1 MAYSTIPKVRRD
13 GSIVLREQGGTSLQV
28 AFEEGNFSVDVPKD
42 DQTVIRDRSTIVT
55 VRRGDEQPITGSFS
69 FFFRDF
75 TDNEAG
81 SVRDFINKENFYS
94 GNTSTGSTGT
104 PFVEFYAIDIDFEVD
119 GTLDGNTSANPKLT
133 LSKAVCTF
141 SLSEGDPG
149 SYTINFTA
157 YGGVSYTAGS

>member
-13 GSIVLREQGGTSLQV
+13 GSITLKDGGGVTLVV

-55 VRRGDEQPITGSFS
+55 IRKGDEQPITGSFS

-81 SVRDFINKENFYS
+81 SVRDFIHKENFYS

-104 PFVEFYAIDIDFEVD
+104 PFVEHYCIDIDFEVD
-119 GTLDGNTSANPKLT
+119 GTLDGNTSANPKMT

-149 SYTINFTA
+149 TYTINFTS

>member
-55 VRRGDEQPITGSFS
+55 VRKGDEQPITGSFS

-119 GTLDGNTSANPKLT
+119 GKLDGNTSANPKLT